1 MLVFIQVLFYL
12 STFTFNPPPPQ
23 GDGSTCSIVQ
33 GLRGGRLV
41 GGPA

>member
-1 MLVFIQVLFYL
+1 MLVFIQVLLYL

-23 GDGSTCSIVQ
+23 GEDC
-33 GLRGGRLV
+33 GGRLV